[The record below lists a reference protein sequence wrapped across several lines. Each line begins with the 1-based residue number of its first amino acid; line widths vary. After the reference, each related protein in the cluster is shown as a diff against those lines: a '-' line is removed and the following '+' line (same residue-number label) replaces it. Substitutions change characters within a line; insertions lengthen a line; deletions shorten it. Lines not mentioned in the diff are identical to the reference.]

1 MLKRLS
7 TLLYI
12 QDNKD
17 QTICLVKSAKKEAIM
32 KPALI
37 VCVVLVIAAIV
48 GASRKKRNAQ
58 KPALHN
64 EAE

>member
-1 MLKRLS
+1 
-7 TLLYI
+7 
-12 QDNKD
+12 
-17 QTICLVKSAKKEAIM
+17 LVKSAKKEAIM

-48 GASRKKRNAQ
+48 GASRKKRNVQ